1 MDKLQKLVIIDD
13 EEDLLELME
22 YHFEREGFEVHA
34 FDRARPAWDFIV
46 ENRPD
51 MILCDWM
58 MPELSGIDFCSKIKN
73 NLQYADIPFVMVTCR
88 SDTGAKQR
96 AFAEGANAFIKK
108 PIRLPEL
115 VRQVSHLISSY
126 PGQA

>member
-34 FDRARPAWDFIV
+34 FDRARPAWDFMT
-46 ENRPD
+46 ETRPD

-58 MPELSGIDFCSKIKN
+58 MPEMSGIEFCNKVKS
-73 NLQYADIPFVMVTCR
+73 NLSLADIPFVMVTCR
-88 SDTGAKQR
+88 SEKSAMQK
-96 AFAEGANAFIKK
+96 ALAEGVSAFIRK

-115 VRQVSHLISSY
+115 VRQVSYLISSR
-126 PGQA
+126 PGDA